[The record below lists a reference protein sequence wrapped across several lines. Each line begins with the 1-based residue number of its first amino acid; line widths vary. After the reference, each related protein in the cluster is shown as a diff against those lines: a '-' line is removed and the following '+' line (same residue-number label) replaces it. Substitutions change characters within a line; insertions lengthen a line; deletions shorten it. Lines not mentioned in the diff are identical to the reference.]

1 MALVD
6 ITDDLGKRVRAH
18 RIRLN
23 LSQIEAAKTLGISVR
38 TLQNWEA
45 GTTFPWPKHRR
56 AIDRFLKIDSG
67 ESAVEAL
74 S

>member
-1 MALVD
+1 MTAVSA
-6 ITDDLGKRVRAH
+6 TGDLGEQVKAH

-23 LSQIEAAKTLGISVR
+23 LSQREAAERLGISLR

-56 AIDRFLKIDSG
+56 ALVRFLE
-67 ESAVEAL
+67 ESV
-74 S
+74 

>member
-1 MALVD
+1 MVSTAEIGD
-6 ITDDLGKRVRAH
+6 ELGKRIRTQ

-23 LSQIEAAKTLGISVR
+23 LSQAEAAEHLEISVR

-56 AIDRFLKIDSG
+56 ALARFLKIEGPAD
-67 ESAVEAL
+67 E
-74 S
+74 